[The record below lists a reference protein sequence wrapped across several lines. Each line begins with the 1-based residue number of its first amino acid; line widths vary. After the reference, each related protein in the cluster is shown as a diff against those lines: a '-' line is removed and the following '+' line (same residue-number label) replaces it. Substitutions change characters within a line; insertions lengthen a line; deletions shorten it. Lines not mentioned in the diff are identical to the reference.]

1 MRKLAILMILTV
13 GLNVACSQ
21 EKKTEG
27 TILATVNGENLT
39 LEDILY
45 QLPAEYRAQMTPESI
60 NDIVE
65 NWINTEVLYQQAVA
79 KGIDKDPE
87 IQAIIKAGT
96 REAVARKFVDVELT
110 NRVNVPMSEV
120 DSIYNARRQLY
131 KVDKNRYRAS
141 HILLSSS
148 TEADAVYNRLVKG
161 DDFAK
166 LADDYSLDRRS
177 AQQGGDIGYFTADSI
192 DPIFAEAARKLS
204 VGAYSKPIETQ
215 YGFHIIKLTDMVK
228 AGSDL
233 DSLEAKRGIQDSLYT
248 EQHGKAFDDL
258 LRSFKSSATIS
269 REPLSDS
276 ILTQSLGSSLP

>member
-110 NRVNVPMSEV
+110 NRVNVPISEV

>member
-45 QLPAEYRAQMTPESI
+45 QLPAEYRSQITPEGL
-60 NDIVE
+60 NDIID

-87 IQAIIKAGT
+87 IQAIIKAGI

-120 DSIYNARRQLY
+120 DSIYNARRQQY

-148 TEADAVYNRLVKG
+148 AEADAVYNRLVNG
-161 DDFAK
+161 DDFGK
-166 LADDYSLDRRS
+166 LADDYSIDRRS
-177 AQQGGDIGYFTADSI
+177 AQQGGDIGYFTADTI
-192 DPIFAEAARKLS
+192 EPAFAEAARKLK
-204 VGAYSKPIETQ
+204 VGAFSKPVETQ

-233 DSLEAKRGIQDSLYT
+233 DSLEAKRGIQDSLYA

-258 LRSFKSSATIS
+258 LQSFKSNARIS
-269 REPLSDS
+269 REPISDS
-276 ILTQSLGSSLP
+276 LITQAIGSSLP